1 MFLDEATIKVI
12 GGNGGKG
19 CVSWRREKYVPYGGP
34 NGGDGGNGGNVIVI
48 ADANSDTLSDY
59 QSRKKFQAVNGEAGS
74 GQNRHGR
81 AGEDKYLLVPPGTV
95 VMDITDDAEKPV
107 VIADLSHKGEQVVV
121 ARGGKGGFGNAHFK
135 TATRQAPDFAELGEP
150 GEERNL
156 KLELKLVAD
165 IGIIGYPS
173 VGKSSLIAAVSKARP
188 KIADYPFTTLIPNLG
203 VVRVSDRE
211 FVLCDVPGLIEG
223 ASEGKGLG
231 DKFLKHIERCG
242 VLIHLLDL
250 SRDDI
255 ISDYRNIRK
264 ELKAYSPALGKKKEF
279 VVLNKLDLAGMDA
292 SPWMSALKKEKIK
305 VFAGISAATH
315 HGTDQLMKALLPE
328 VLKEKEM
335 RQTPEADVNS
345 PEELP
350 VLRPHLLSKKMGAYK
365 IEKTG
370 EIVRVIGKRVEQFT
384 KMTNFN
390 QIGGRKRFMDVI
402 ERIGLKKAL
411 DREVKPSDR
420 IFIGDQRID
429 EYL

>member
-264 ELKAYSPALGKKKEF
+264 ELKAYSPAL
-279 VVLNKLDLAGMDA
+279 
-292 SPWMSALKKEKIK
+292 
-305 VFAGISAATH
+305 
-315 HGTDQLMKALLPE
+315 E